1 MDAGGG
7 EMSAPTIT
15 FDEAYQRMQGAVRFL
30 GAERVDLAD
39 ALGRVLAQDARCDVD
54 MPPFRKS
61 AMDGFAC
68 RREDLEQELIVI
80 ETIAAGRMPIKT
92 IGPGQ
97 CSRIMTG
104 ARVPD
109 GADCVV
115 MVEQTSQVAPD
126 RIRAILPDLSMPD
139 NICQQGEDVRAGDVV
154 LQQGQ
159 VITAAHIAVLAAV
172 GCVKPIVARLP
183 RVSVLAT
190 GSELV
195 EPADRPSGARI
206 RNSNSY
212 QLCAQLRSMGITA
225 NYLGIIPDDR
235 SALDSAI
242 DRASAS
248 SDVILLSG
256 GVSEGAYDY
265 VPDVLRTRGFAFH
278 FQSVAM
284 QPGRPTLFGDNG
296 SAWCWGL
303 PGNPV
308 STFVVFEILVK
319 PFLYGLMGHTWRK
332 QLFQARFTAAFNRR
346 KADRQAAIPVRFSA
360 PGEVT
365 PIEYH
370 GSAHIAA
377 MVECDA
383 LLIVPI
389 GQQSIDKGGVVYV
402 RPL

>member
-1 MDAGGG
+1 MTT
-7 EMSAPTIT
+7 PNIT
-15 FDEAYQRMQGAVRFL
+15 FDEACQRMQGALRLL
-30 GAERVDLAD
+30 GAEDVAFAD
-39 ALGRVLAQDARCDVD
+39 SLGRVLAQDVRCDAD

-68 RREDLEQELIVI
+68 RREDLDQELAVI
-80 ETIAAGRMPIKT
+80 ETIAAGRMPT
-92 IGPGQ
+92 RAIGPGQ

-104 ARVPD
+104 APVPR

-115 MVEQTSQVAPD
+115 MVEHASEVAPD
-126 RIRAILPDLSMPD
+126 RIRATAPGQSMID
-139 NICQQGEDVRAGDVV
+139 NICRQGEDVRAGEVV
-154 LQQGQ
+154 LHQGQ
-159 VITAAHIAVLAAV
+159 IITAAHIAVLAAV
-172 GCVKPIVARLP
+172 GCVQPMVGRLP
-183 RVSVLAT
+183 RVGVLAT

-195 EPADRPSGARI
+195 EPADRPTGARI

-212 QLCAQLRSMGITA
+212 QVCAQLKSMGIAA
-225 NYLGIIPDDR
+225 NYFGIIPDDR
-235 SALDSAI
+235 NALAAAVDSALAG
-242 DRASAS
+242 

-256 GVSEGAYDY
+256 GVSEGDYDY
-265 VPDVLRTRGFAFH
+265 VPDVLRARNFAFH

-319 PFLYGLMGHTWRK
+319 PFLYGLMGHTWRR
-332 QLFQARFTAAFNRR
+332 QLVQARLVTAFHRR
-346 KADRQAAIPVRFSA
+346 KADRQAAIPVRFTA

-370 GSAHIAA
+370 GSAHITA
-377 MVECDA
+377 MAECDA
-383 LLIVPI
+383 LLIVPV
-389 GQQSIDKGGVVYV
+389 GQKSIDKGGVVHV